1 VSSSGESIEHF
12 TVSSSFVGDEAVLTL
27 RGELDSAAVPSLS
40 SVIDAVIAS
49 GYLVIRVDM
58 AEVMFVAS
66 TGLTVLALGANR
78 VAAMRGRLT
87 IRSPSTAVRRLLD
100 ISDLQGL
107 ATPLATPAA
116 IVPLGP
122 FHSMP
127 QQGAQVDSEPFSVD
141 ADRRTAVA
149 IPIDD
154 DAVDGTLRLVVA
166 LAHATLTRADGASVS
181 LRRHGYLATVAA
193 TDQTV
198 VDMDTDQYE
207 TRQGPCVDAATEG
220 RLLHVDSLE
229 AETRWPAFI
238 PRARSL
244 GINAIL
250 STPLLAQDR
259 PVGALNIYSRSM
271 AAFSADDRRLAEVLA
286 AQASIILSDAGMNP
300 TSTLQSTRYQ
310 EALKARRTIA
320 HAQGVLMA
328 RTGITPDE
336 AYDLL
341 RVHSLQTSQ
350 PLLQRASDI
359 VHSTRWF
366 SSDPGPAPEDGHRG

>member
-1 VSSSGESIEHF
+1 VSSSDQSTESF
-12 TVSSSFVGDEAVLTL
+12 TISSTFTGDEAVLTL
-27 RGELDSAAVPSLS
+27 RGELDLAAGPSLS

-58 AEVMFVAS
+58 ADVVFVAS
-66 TGLTVLALGANR
+66 TGLTVIALAATR

-87 IRSPSTAVRRLLD
+87 IRSPSTTVRRLLD
-100 ISDLQGL
+100 ISGLQGL
-107 ATPLATPAA
+107 ASPVA
-116 IVPLGP
+116 VPVEVVPPGP

-127 QQGAQVDSEPFSVD
+127 QEEGALDSDPLATEV
-141 ADRRTAVA
+141 DRRTAVA

-166 LAHATLTRADGASVS
+166 LAHATVGGADGASVS

-220 RLLHVDSLE
+220 RWFHVQSLE

-259 PVGALNIYSRSM
+259 PVGALNLYSHRLE
-271 AAFSADDRRLAEVLA
+271 AFSPEDQQLAGEFA
-286 AQASIILSDAGMNP
+286 TQASIILSDAGMNP

-310 EALKARRTIA
+310 EALRARQIIA
-320 HAQGVLMA
+320 QAQGVMMA
-328 RTGITPDE
+328 RNGIGPDE

-341 RVHSLQTSQ
+341 RVHSLRTNQ

-359 VHSTRWF
+359 VHSTRRVPT
-366 SSDPGPAPEDGHRG
+366 DARPAPGDGRHG